1 MSDLGELR
9 VKIDKIDALLIDLL
23 NQRAKL
29 ALEVGRIKQTTGIPV
44 YAPEREDQLLRG
56 LEKRSNGPLTPEAIR
71 AIYREIMSA
80 SLSLETDLVI
90 ACAGP
95 ETGLTPQAA
104 HQKFGSSIRYLF
116 FPTIPEVFSGIQSKK
131 ANYGVVPIETPTET
145 PVRQTLDC
153 LMEGNLSIA
162 AQIQLVSFTGAQH
175 VGRFFVIGNSLN
187 PPSGNDQTS
196 LCIRVHNQPGALVSA
211 IAPLSESSINLIQIL
226 TLQDTDGKPENSF
239 YLEIDG
245 HAADP
250 LVRDTIET
258 LRSRCD
264 SVKIL
269 GSYPKV

>member
-1 MSDLGELR
+1 MSELGELR

-56 LEKRSNGPLTPEAIR
+56 LEKRSTGPLTPQAIR

-116 FPTIPEVFSGIQSKK
+116 FPSIPEVFAGIESKK
-131 ANYGVVPIETPTET
+131 ANYGVVPIETPTEK
-145 PVRQTLDC
+145 PVRQTIDC
-153 LMEGNLSIA
+153 LMECNLSIA
-162 AQIQLVSFTGAQH
+162 AQIQLESFTAQH
-175 VGRFFVIGNSLN
+175 VGRFFVIGSSLN

-211 IAPLSESSINLIQIL
+211 IGPLSESSINLIQIL
-226 TLQDTDGKPENSF
+226 TLQDSDGKPANSF